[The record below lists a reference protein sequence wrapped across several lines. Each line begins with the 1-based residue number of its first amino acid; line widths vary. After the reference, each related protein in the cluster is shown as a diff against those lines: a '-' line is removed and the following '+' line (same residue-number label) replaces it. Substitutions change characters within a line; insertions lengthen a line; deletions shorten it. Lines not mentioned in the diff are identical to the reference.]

1 MIYSP
6 ALLGALT
13 VLRFACEHD
22 AEKQLGEELLS
33 EAKLGQFASIKA
45 IQDRFFRPSQAVP
58 ELQAKQHD
66 LQSYDA
72 LLSSLNEQKTRAQE
86 APF

>member
-1 MIYSP
+1 
-6 ALLGALT
+6 LE
-13 VLRFACEHD
+13 VLFRISQ
-22 AEKQLGEELLS
+22 KQLGEELLS
-33 EAKLGQFASIKA
+33 EAKAGKFASIKT
-45 IQDRFFRPSQAVP
+45 IQNRFFCSARVVP

-72 LLSSLNEQKTRAQE
+72 LLSSLSEQKTRAQE